1 MPAVQSVSL
10 HQVQIPLRRP
20 FRHAAAERA
29 VTDNIL
35 CQVTLDDGTE
45 GWGEGLPRTYV
56 TGENTDTCFAEFG
69 RRGPELLDCR
79 ADSLAELVTWLDLHS
94 PLGPAAVPPGR
105 AAPAGPRPNTAG
117 PRYLPYACWCALE
130 TAVLDA
136 FGRSLRFSLTDVV
149 GHVAGA
155 EALQPKPFVQYS
167 AVLSTTPV
175 WRQCLLAG
183 AMLLAG
189 FHSFKAKVG
198 FAVEEDA
205 QRTRWLRRTIGA
217 NDLRLDANGAWPP
230 AEVQAAVEALAPYK
244 PTCIEQPVP
253 AGEEQAL
260 PHLRQLGVPIMLDE
274 SVRSLWEACEALA
287 QGWCDLINIRISK
300 CGGPLASVRLLAAVR
315 AAGGRAQLG
324 CQVGETGLLS
334 AAGRHL
340 ACHLSGLEYLEGSY
354 DRYLLAVQ
362 LTDPDITFG
371 SGGWAPQ
378 LRGPGLG
385 VTVRP
390 KVLERFSVR
399 RSAVPW

>member
-1 MPAVQSVSL
+1 
-10 HQVQIPLRRP
+10 
-20 FRHAAAERA
+20 
-29 VTDNIL
+29 
-35 CQVTLDDGTE
+35 
-45 GWGEGLPRTYV
+45 
-56 TGENTDTCFAEFG
+56 
-69 RRGPELLDCR
+69 
-79 ADSLAELVTWLDLHS
+79 
-94 PLGPAAVPPGR
+94 
-105 AAPAGPRPNTAG
+105 
-117 PRYLPYACWCALE
+117 
-130 TAVLDA
+130 
-136 FGRSLRFSLTDVV
+136 
-149 GHVAGA
+149 
-155 EALQPKPFVQYS
+155 
-167 AVLSTTPV
+167 
-175 WRQCLLAG
+175 
-183 AMLLAG
+183 
-189 FHSFKAKVG
+189 
-198 FAVEEDA
+198 
-205 QRTRWLRRTIGA
+205 
-217 NDLRLDANGAWPP
+217 
-230 AEVQAAVEALAPYK
+230 
-244 PTCIEQPVP
+244 
-253 AGEEQAL
+253 
-260 PHLRQLGVPIMLDE
+260 MLDE

>member
-1 MPAVQSVSL
+1 
-10 HQVQIPLRRP
+10 
-20 FRHAAAERA
+20 

-35 CQVTLDDGTE
+35 CQVTLDDGTQ

-56 TGENTDTCFAEFG
+56 TGETTDSCFDEFD
-69 RRGPELLDCR
+69 RRGAELLECR
-79 ADSLAELVTWLDLHS
+79 GDSLPELVTWLD
-94 PLGPAAVPPGR
+94 AY
-105 AAPAGPRPNTAG
+105 APTTSSAEADPIELAPTSGD
-117 PRYLPYACWCALE
+117 PRYLPYAYWCACE
-130 TAVLDA
+130 TALLDA
-136 FGRSLRFSLTDVV
+136 FGRSLGFSLTDVV
-149 GHVAGA
+149 AYVAGT

-198 FAVEEDA
+198 FSVAEDA
-205 QRTRWLRRTIGA
+205 RRTKWLRRTIGA

-230 AEVQAAVEALAPYK
+230 ADAEAAVEALAPYK
-244 PTCIEQPVP
+244 PTCVEQPLAP
-253 AGEEQAL
+253 GNESITGD
-260 PHLRQLGVPIMLDE
+260 LRRLGVPIMLDE
-274 SVRSLWEACEALA
+274 SVRSLTEAREAIT
-287 QGWCDLINIRISK
+287 QGWCDLVNIRISK
-300 CGGPLASVRLLAAVR
+300 CGGPVASVRLLAAVGS
-315 AAGGRAQLG
+315 AGGRAQLG

-340 ACHLSGLEYLEGSY
+340 ACNLAGLEYLEGSY
-354 DRYLLAVQ
+354 DRYLLAAQ
-362 LTDPDITFG
+362 LTEPDITFG

-390 KVLERFSVR
+390 KALERFSVR
-399 RSAVPW
+399 CSAVAW